1 MLSLGYPTENKIE
14 INGKVYAVDMSYD
27 NIIRLFDLL
36 EDKTIEKL
44 HKVIIGMK
52 MLLDCNVLKEDETC
66 DIELFV
72 AAFETIQ
79 TEFIIDKGNG
89 EPLVDLQGNPM
100 PQPKSKELY
109 SLNHDADYI
118 YASFVQAYG
127 IDLTEVQGELD
138 WRKFNALL
146 QGLPSNTRFKEVVDI
161 RQRPFATG
169 KGSQKENKNLR
180 DLKNMYALPGHELEE
195 GE

>member
-1 MLSLGYPTENKIE
+1 MLSLAYQTENEIE
-14 INGKVYAVDMSYD
+14 INEKTYVVDMSYD

-36 EDKTIEKL
+36 EDTTIDDLNK
-44 HKVIIGMK
+44 IFIGMK
-52 MLLDCNVLKEDETC
+52 MLLDCNVLEEDKSC
-66 DIELFV
+66 DMEMLV
-72 AAFETIQ
+72 AAFLTIK

-89 EPLVDLQGNPM
+89 ESLLDLQGNPM

-109 SLNHDADYI
+109 SLTHDADYI

-127 IDLTEVQGELD
+127 IDLIEVQGELD

-146 QGLPSNTRFKEVVDI
+146 QGLPSDTRFKEVVDI

-180 DLKNMYALPGHELEE
+180 DLKNMYALPGHNVEE

>member
-1 MLSLGYPTENKIE
+1 MLSLGYPTENEIE
-14 INGKVYAVDMSYD
+14 INGKVYPVDMSYD

-36 EDKTIEKL
+36 EDKTIEEL

-52 MLLDCNVLKEDETC
+52 ILLDCNVLKVDETC
-66 DIELFV
+66 DLETFI
-72 AAFETIQ
+72 AAFVTIK

-100 PQPKSKELY
+100 PQPKNKELY

-127 IDLTEVQGELD
+127 IDLIEVRGELD

-169 KGSQKENKNLR
+169 KDSQKENKNLR
-180 DLKNMYALPGHELEE
+180 DLKNMYALPGHNVEE

>member
-1 MLSLGYPTENKIE
+1 MLSLGYQTENKIE
-14 INGKVYAVDMSYD
+14 INEKFYLVDMSYD

-36 EDKTIEKL
+36 EDPAINDL
-44 HKVIIGMK
+44 DKVFIGMK

-66 DIELFV
+66 DGEMLV
-72 AAFETIQ
+72 AAFSTIE

-89 EPLVDLQGNPM
+89 EALVDLQGNPM
-100 PQPKSKELY
+100 PQPKSKEVY
-109 SLNHDADYI
+109 SLKHDADYI
-118 YASFVQAYG
+118 YASFIQAYG
-127 IDLTEVQGELD
+127 IDLIEVQGGLD

-146 QGLPSNTRFKEVVDI
+146 QGLPTDTKFKEVIDI

-180 DLKNMYALPGHELEE
+180 DLKNMYALPGHNVEE

>member
-1 MLSLGYPTENKIE
+1 MLSLGYPTENEIE
-14 INGKVYAVDMSYD
+14 INGKVYPVDMSYD

-36 EDKTIEKL
+36 EDKTIEEL

-52 MLLDCNVLKEDETC
+52 ILLDCNVLKVDETC
-66 DIELFV
+66 DLETFI
-72 AAFETIQ
+72 AAFVTIKA
-79 TEFIIDKGNG
+79 EFIIDKGNG

-100 PQPKSKELY
+100 PQPKNKELY

-118 YASFVQAYG
+118 YASFIQAYG
-127 IDLTEVQGELD
+127 IDLIEVRGELD

-169 KGSQKENKNLR
+169 KDSQKENKNLR
-180 DLKNMYALPGHELEE
+180 DLKNMYALPGHNVEE

>member
-1 MLSLGYPTENKIE
+1 MLSLGYPTENEIE
-14 INGKVYAVDMSYD
+14 INGKVYPVDMSYD

-36 EDKTIEKL
+36 EDKTIEEL
-44 HKVIIGMK
+44 HKVFIGMK

-66 DIELFV
+66 DLETFI
-72 AAFETIQ
+72 AAFVTIK

-127 IDLTEVQGELD
+127 IDLIEVQGELD

-146 QGLPSNTRFKEVVDI
+146 QGLPSDTRFKEVVDI

-180 DLKNMYALPGHELEE
+180 DLKNMYALPGHNVEE

>member
-1 MLSLGYPTENKIE
+1 MLSLGYPTENEIE
-14 INGKVYAVDMSYD
+14 INGKVYPVDMSYD

-36 EDKTIEKL
+36 EDKTIEEL

-52 MLLDCNVLKEDETC
+52 ILLDCNVLKVDETC
-66 DIELFV
+66 DLETFI
-72 AAFETIQ
+72 AAFVTIK

-100 PQPKSKELY
+100 PQPKNKELY

-118 YASFVQAYG
+118 YASFIQAYG
-127 IDLTEVQGELD
+127 IDLIEVRGELD

-161 RQRPFATG
+161 RKRPFATG
-169 KGSQKENKNLR
+169 KDSQKENKNLR
-180 DLKNMYALPGHELEE
+180 DLKNMYALPGHNVEE

>member
-14 INGKVYAVDMSYD
+14 INGKIYPVDMAYD

-36 EDKTIEKL
+36 EDQSIDDLK
-44 HKVIIGMK
+44 KVFIGME
-52 MLLDCNVLKEDETC
+52 MLLDCNVLKEDKTC
-66 DIELFV
+66 DLELFV
-72 AAFETIQ
+72 AAFVTIK

-89 EPLVDLQGNPM
+89 EPLVDLQGDPM

-109 SLNHDADYI
+109 SLNYDADYI

-146 QGLPSNTRFKEVVDI
+146 QGLPSDTRFKEVVDI

-180 DLKNMYALPGHELEE
+180 DLKNMYALPGHNVEE

>member
-1 MLSLGYPTENKIE
+1 MLSLGYPTENEIE
-14 INGKVYAVDMSYD
+14 INGKVYPVDMSYD

-36 EDKTIEKL
+36 EDKTIEEL

-52 MLLDCNVLKEDETC
+52 ILLDCNVLKVDETC
-66 DIELFV
+66 DLETFI
-72 AAFETIQ
+72 AAFVTIK

-100 PQPKSKELY
+100 PQPKNKELY

-118 YASFVQAYG
+118 YASFIQAYG
-127 IDLTEVQGELD
+127 IDLIEVRGELD

-169 KGSQKENKNLR
+169 KDNQKENKNLR
-180 DLKNMYALPGHELEE
+180 DLKNMYALPGHNVEE

>member
-1 MLSLGYPTENKIE
+1 MLSLGYPTENEIE
-14 INGKVYAVDMSYD
+14 INGKVYPVDMSYD

-36 EDKTIEKL
+36 EDKTIEEL

-52 MLLDCNVLKEDETC
+52 ILLDCNVLKVDETC
-66 DIELFV
+66 DLETFI
-72 AAFETIQ
+72 AAFVTIK

-100 PQPKSKELY
+100 PQPKNKELY

-118 YASFVQAYG
+118 YASFIQAYG
-127 IDLTEVQGELD
+127 IDLIEVRGELD

-169 KGSQKENKNLR
+169 KDSQKENKNLR
-180 DLKNMYALPGHELEE
+180 DLKNMYALPGHNVEE

>member
-1 MLSLGYPTENKIE
+1 MLSLGYPTENEIE
-14 INGKVYAVDMSYD
+14 INGKVYPVDMSYD

-36 EDKTIEKL
+36 ENKTIKEL
-44 HKVIIGMK
+44 DKVFIGMK

-66 DIELFV
+66 DLELFV
-72 AAFETIQ
+72 TAFVTIK

-109 SLNHDADYI
+109 SLNYDADYI

-180 DLKNMYALPGHELEE
+180 DLKNMYALPGHNVEE

>member
-1 MLSLGYPTENKIE
+1 MLSLGYPTENEIE
-14 INGKVYAVDMSYD
+14 INGKVYPVDMSYD

-36 EDKTIEKL
+36 EDKTIEEL
-44 HKVIIGMK
+44 HKVFIGMK

-66 DIELFV
+66 DLETFI
-72 AAFETIQ
+72 AAFVTIK

>member
-1 MLSLGYPTENKIE
+1 MLSLGYPTENEIE
-14 INGKVYAVDMSYD
+14 INGKVYPVDMSYD

-36 EDKTIEKL
+36 EDKTIEEL

-52 MLLDCNVLKEDETC
+52 ILLDCNVLKVDETC
-66 DIELFV
+66 DLETFI
-72 AAFETIQ
+72 AAFVTIK

-100 PQPKSKELY
+100 PQPKNKELY

-118 YASFVQAYG
+118 YASFIQAYG
-127 IDLTEVQGELD
+127 IDLIEVRGELD

-180 DLKNMYALPGHELEE
+180 DLKNMYALPGHNVEE